1 MDPIREKINAALSGR
16 KPDPREVLQLLLEVT
31 DVVQGGAMGPPGPAG
46 PPGPE
51 GPVGPKGP
59 KGDQGP
65 AGPEGPQGPPGK
77 DLTA

>member
-1 MDPIREKINAALSGR
+1 MDSVRTKINAALSAR

-31 DVVQGGAMGPPGPAG
+31 EVVQGGATGPPGPSG

-51 GPVGPKGP
+51 GPVGPKGNKGP

-65 AGPEGPQGPPGK
+65 AGPEGPPGK